1 MLLHHRLGY
10 DGLGSILIPLSPKS
24 AASNVSAAGQP
35 TNATAAP
42 GKVLTG
48 DLDSSLASLAE
59 NLSINKSA
67 QQQVKLVSIIENN
80 HNLKVEIPLVLGL

>member
-1 MLLHHRLGY
+1 MCNIAFDPLG
-10 DGLGSILIPLSPKS
+10 DVLTPAGSTQTGNLNLGAQIPIADTSCTVQH
-24 AASNVSAAGQP
+24 AQP
-35 TNATAAP
+35 NP

-67 QQQVKLVSIIENN
+67 QAK
-80 HNLKVEIPLVLGL
+80 

>member
-1 MLLHHRLGY
+1 LG
-10 DGLGSILIPLSPKS
+10 DVLKPTGSTGGAAVQGGLMGASQPIIPG
-24 AASNVSAAGQP
+24 AAAAPAQ
-35 TNATAAP
+35 AQP

-67 QQQVKLVSIIENN
+67 SSSMK
-80 HNLKVEIPLVLGL
+80 

>member
-1 MLLHHRLGY
+1 MGDVLKPTGTTGGAATTVQG
-10 DGLGSILIPLSPKS
+10 GLIGASQPIIPGV
-24 AASNVSAAGQP
+24 AAAPAQ
-35 TNATAAP
+35 AHP

-67 QQQVKLVSIIENN
+67 SSSMK
-80 HNLKVEIPLVLGL
+80 